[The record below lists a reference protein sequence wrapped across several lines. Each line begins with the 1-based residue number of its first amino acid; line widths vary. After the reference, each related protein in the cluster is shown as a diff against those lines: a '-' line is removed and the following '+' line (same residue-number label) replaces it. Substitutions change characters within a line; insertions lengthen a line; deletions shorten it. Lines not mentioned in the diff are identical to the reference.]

1 MQNCIRINH
10 GTLKNK
16 ETETTVYSDRP
27 SIHYPPISD
36 AFVTKEY
43 FSALYQEMIQLWP
56 YLRNGLFNINKQ
68 KSSLLQ
74 KAPKLGE
81 LDNEES
87 FIT

>member
-1 MQNCIRINH
+1 MR
-10 GTLKNK
+10 LSPK
-16 ETETTVYSDRP
+16 
-27 SIHYPPISD
+27 SI
-36 AFVTKEY
+36 

-81 LDNEES
+81 WDNEES